1 MVSPLNLETA
11 AIISGMKPNLTF
23 MFSRTISALENT
35 SKRLEEA
42 SEQRTAGV
50 TRGRFTGVLSLLTYL
65 KVSDEDEE
73 EEEHPVLV
81 TRPDDSDG
89 MDTCK

>member
-1 MVSPLNLETA
+1 
-11 AIISGMKPNLTF
+11 MKPNLTF

-73 EEEHPVLV
+73 EEEEHPVLV